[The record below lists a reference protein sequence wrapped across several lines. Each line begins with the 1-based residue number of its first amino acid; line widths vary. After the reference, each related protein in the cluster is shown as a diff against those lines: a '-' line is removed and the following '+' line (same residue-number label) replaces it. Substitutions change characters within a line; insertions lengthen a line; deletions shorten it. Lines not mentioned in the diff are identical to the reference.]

1 MEVAELADTHAPM
14 ELEAPAGPCSFPG
27 GKAGQRDSLD
37 RQGHHGK
44 FPAKS
49 SGVAVADTALEQ
61 PALAGQPGRGPNAA
75 WVARD
80 AAGPPSTSAVAAEA
94 QV

>member
-1 MEVAELADTHAPM
+1 MAELADTHAPM
-14 ELEAPAGPCSFPG
+14 ELEATAGPCSFPG

-44 FPAKS
+44 VLAKS
-49 SGVAVADTALEQ
+49 SGMAVADTANER
-61 PALAGQPGRGPNAA
+61 PALAGQPSKGPDAA

-80 AAGPPSTSAVAAEA
+80 AAGPASTSAVAAEA

>member
-1 MEVAELADTHAPM
+1 M

-44 FPAKS
+44 VPAKS
-49 SGVAVADTALEQ
+49 SGVAVADTAIER
-61 PALAGQPGRGPNAA
+61 PGQPSKGPDAA

-80 AAGPPSTSAVAAEA
+80 AAGPPSTSAVAAVA